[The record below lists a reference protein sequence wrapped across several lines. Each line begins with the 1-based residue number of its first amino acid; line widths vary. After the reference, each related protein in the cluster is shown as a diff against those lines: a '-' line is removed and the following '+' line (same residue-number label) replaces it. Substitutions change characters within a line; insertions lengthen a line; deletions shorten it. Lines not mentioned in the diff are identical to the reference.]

1 MGPSSPPPLL
11 LRDLEAP
18 FDLEVPPRRAEAF
31 RVPAF
36 RAPAFFVDFRPPE
49 RDLLALRAPEDFR
62 LALFA
67 ALFFPRALGA
77 LPAERG
83 AGVERL
89 APVPTLPVRP
99 TEAELEPN
107 ELAEVPEVLPA
118 PKLPV
123 EGLDVRPPAGPV
135 LGPAAPPP
143 VPPLPRPP
151 PVSVDS

>member
-1 MGPSSPPPLL
+1 MRPPLL

-18 FDLEVPPRRAEAF
+18 FDLAVPPRRAEAF

-36 RAPAFFVDFRPPE
+36 LAPAFFVDFRPPE

-67 ALFFPRALGA
+67 AFFFPPALGV

-83 AGVERL
+83 AGVDRP
-89 APVPTLPVRP
+89 APVPRLPVRP

-107 ELAEVPEVLPA
+107 ELAEPPGVLPA
-118 PKLPV
+118 PKPPV
-123 EGLDVRPPAGPV
+123 EGLEVRPPPEPEPGLV
-135 LGPAAPPP
+135 APPP
-143 VPPLPRPP
+143 APPLPRPP
-151 PVSVDS
+151 PVSADS